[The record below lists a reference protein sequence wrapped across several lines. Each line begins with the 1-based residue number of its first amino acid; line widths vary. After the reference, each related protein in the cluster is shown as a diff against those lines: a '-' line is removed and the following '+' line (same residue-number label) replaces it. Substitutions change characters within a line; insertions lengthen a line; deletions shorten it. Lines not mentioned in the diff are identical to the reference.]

1 MLVYTCDHTMLCVC
15 TEQHDKSVP
24 YDTPR
29 PLEVSEMPG
38 IVQSYIKA
46 AQNAEKAGF
55 DFIEIHSANGYL
67 LDSFL
72 QSCSNKRTDEYG
84 GSFENRFRLVRE
96 VIEGILTVFPADRLG
111 IRFSPNGAFQ
121 DMVSYVIIVLL
132 YVCTV
137 VLCASNACVN
147 SACASGIHLVCRTL

>member
-1 MLVYTCDHTMLCVC
+1 MPTCTLRVYAWCYTLSFYAI
-15 TEQHDKSVP
+15 QYDKSVP

-46 AQNAEKAGF
+46 AQNAEAAGF

-72 QSCSNKRTDEYG
+72 QSCSNKRTDNYG

-96 VIEGILTVFPADRLG
+96 VIEGILTVFPHDRLG

-121 DMVSYVIIVLL
+121 DMVSVA
-132 YVCTV
+132 TK
-137 VLCASNACVN
+137 
-147 SACASGIHLVCRTL
+147 

>member
-1 MLVYTCDHTMLCVC
+1 VLQQQLFVLQVTYANLYTACLCSQSHTPSFNAMYV
-15 TEQHDKSVP
+15 QYDKSVP

-46 AQNAEKAGF
+46 AQNADRAGF

-96 VIEGILTVFPADRLG
+96 VIEGILTVFPNDRLG

-121 DMVSYVIIVLL
+121 DMVSLL
-132 YVCTV
+132 KN
-137 VLCASNACVN
+137 LFILHS
-147 SACASGIHLVCRTL
+147 LL

>member
-1 MLVYTCDHTMLCVC
+1 MYAQLMIHCLSMPAITHYSFSYAT
-15 TEQHDKSVP
+15 QYDKSVP

-38 IVQSYIKA
+38 IIQSYIKA

-84 GSFENRFRLVRE
+84 GSFENRFRIVRE

-121 DMVSYVIIVLL
+121 DMVSNKLKNKLTAYVLILHSL
-132 YVCTV
+132 
-137 VLCASNACVN
+137 S
-147 SACASGIHLVCRTL
+147 